1 MKDAP
6 FYLIIE
12 RQSDSIVKYQ
22 PGKSKEIDNENS
34 ERTEKNT
41 FFVSYYVLVIT
52 FFVKDAPSYFIKKL

>member
-12 RQSDSIVKYQ
+12 RQSDSIIKYQ

-34 ERTEKNT
+34 ERTDKIL
-41 FFVSYYVLVIT
+41 FSFHIICISSYLFRLGYSRIL
-52 FFVKDAPSYFIKKL
+52 

>member
-34 ERTEKNT
+34 ERTEKIL
-41 FFVSYYVLVIT
+41 FSFHIMY
-52 FFVKDAPSYFIKKL
+52 

>member
-1 MKDAP
+1 MSFFHFTLYVLVVTSFMKDAP

-34 ERTEKNT
+34 ERTEKIL
-41 FFVSYYVLVIT
+41 FSFHIMY
-52 FFVKDAPSYFIKKL
+52 